1 MCKAQFV
8 NIFISIASYRDPE
21 LQWTIKSA
29 IENANSPENLY
40 FGVVHQGVDSELFDI
55 QEIKN
60 ISIIKMHP
68 KEARGAGY
76 ARAKAMELY
85 SGEEYFLQIDSHT
98 RFVPGWDSI
107 CIDQLNRA
115 KNVSGHSRVLLSYFP
130 APFEPERNGGMF
142 LIKNNPKIKPY
153 PTRQRISLNKRKQ
166 WTAERF
172 EFEDKLKENPELSQ
186 TVLGGF
192 MFSDGSIV
200 QEVPY
205 DPEISFFG
213 EEVCFAMRSWTRG
226 WDIYSPSKNLV
237 YHFYSR
243 GGYSKIWKDRN
254 LRGIS
259 WKEIE
264 EISYKKQKRVLCGE
278 ENGIYGA
285 GSVRT
290 LNEYEIFTNTNF
302 KDFYSLTNL

>member
-1 MCKAQFV
+1 MR
-8 NIFISIASYRDPE
+8 IFISIASYRDPE

-29 IENANSPENLY
+29 IENANNPDNLY

-55 QEIKN
+55 NAIKN
-60 ISIIKMHP
+60 MSLIKMHP
-68 KEARGAGY
+68 KEAKGAGF

-85 SGEEYFLQIDSHT
+85 SGQEYFLQIDSHT
-98 RFVPGWDSI
+98 RFAPGWDSI

-115 KNVSGHSRVLLSYFP
+115 KNISGHSRVLLSYFP
-130 APFEPERNGGMF
+130 APYEPERNGGMF
-142 LIKNNPKIKPY
+142 LVKNNPKIKDY
-153 PTRQRISLNKRKQ
+153 PTRQKILLNKRKQ

-172 EFEDKLKENPELSQ
+172 EFDSKLKENPELSE

-192 MFSDGSIV
+192 MFSDGLIV
-200 QEVPY
+200 SEVPY
-205 DPEISFFG
+205 DSEISFFG

-226 WDIYSPSKNLV
+226 WDIYSPSKNIV

-264 EISYKKQKRVLCGE
+264 EISYAKQKRILCGE
-278 ENGIYGA
+278 EEGVFGA

-290 LNEYEIFTNTNF
+290 LEEYEMFTNTNF
-302 KDFYSLTNL
+302 KDFYSLTKP

>member
-1 MCKAQFV
+1 V
-8 NIFISIASYRDPE
+8 RIFISIASYRDPE

-29 IENANSPENLY
+29 IENANNPDNLY

-55 QEIKN
+55 QTIKN
-60 ISIIKMHP
+60 MSLIKMHP
-68 KEARGAGY
+68 KEAKGAGY

-85 SGEEYFLQIDSHT
+85 SGQEYFLQIDSHT
-98 RFVPGWDSI
+98 RFAPGWDLI

-115 KNVSGHSRVLLSYFP
+115 KNISGHSRVLLSYFP

-142 LIKNNPKIKPY
+142 LVKNNPKIKDY
-153 PTRQRISLNKRKQ
+153 PTRQRILLNKRKQ

-172 EFEDKLKENPELSQ
+172 EFDSKLKENPELSQ

-200 QEVPY
+200 NEIPY

-213 EEVCFAMRSWTRG
+213 EEICFAMRSWTRG
-226 WDIYSPSKNLV
+226 WDIYSPSKNIV

-254 LRGIS
+254 LRGMS

-264 EISYKKQKRVLCGE
+264 EISYSKQKRVLCGE
-278 ENGIYGA
+278 EEGVFGA
-285 GSVRT
+285 GNIRT
-290 LNEYEIFTNTNF
+290 LAEYEIFTNTNF
-302 KDFYSLTNL
+302 KDFYSLTKP

>member
-1 MCKAQFV
+1 MR
-8 NIFISIASYRDPE
+8 IFISIASYRDPE

-29 IENANSPENLY
+29 IENANNPDNLY

-60 ISIIKMHP
+60 ISLTKMHP

-85 SGEEYFLQIDSHT
+85 SGQEYFLQIDSHT
-98 RFVPGWDSI
+98 RFVPGWDLI

-115 KNVSGHSRVLLSYFP
+115 KNISGHSRVLLSYFP
-130 APFEPERNGGMF
+130 APYEPERNGGMY
-142 LIKNNPKIKPY
+142 LITNNPKVKSY
-153 PTRQRISLNKRKQ
+153 PTRQKILLNKRKQ

-172 EFEDKLKENPELSQ
+172 EFDSELKENPELSE

-192 MFSDGSIV
+192 MFSDASII

-226 WDIYSPSKNLV
+226 WDIYSPSKNIV

-254 LRGIS
+254 LRGTS
-259 WKEIE
+259 WKELE
-264 EISYKKQKRVLCGE
+264 EISYNKQKRILCGE
-278 ENGIYGA
+278 ETGVFGA

-290 LNEYEIFTNTNF
+290 LEEYEMFTSTNF

>member
-1 MCKAQFV
+1 MR
-8 NIFISIASYRDPE
+8 IFISIASYRDPE

-29 IENANSPENLY
+29 IENANNPDNLY

-60 ISIIKMHP
+60 ISLTKMHP

-85 SGEEYFLQIDSHT
+85 SGQEYFLQIDSHT
-98 RFVPGWDSI
+98 RFVPGWDLI

-115 KNVSGHSRVLLSYFP
+115 KNISGHSRVLLSYFP
-130 APFEPERNGGMF
+130 APYEPERNGGMY
-142 LIKNNPKIKPY
+142 LITNNPKVKSY
-153 PTRQRISLNKRKQ
+153 PTRQKILLNKRKQ

-172 EFEDKLKENPELSQ
+172 EFDSELKENPELSE

-192 MFSDGSIV
+192 IFSDASII

-226 WDIYSPSKNLV
+226 WDIYSPSKNIV

-254 LRGIS
+254 LRGTS
-259 WKEIE
+259 WKELE
-264 EISYKKQKRVLCGE
+264 EISYNKQKRILCGE
-278 ENGIYGA
+278 ETGVFGA

-290 LNEYEIFTNTNF
+290 LEEYEMFTSTNF

>member
-1 MCKAQFV
+1 MR
-8 NIFISIASYRDPE
+8 IFISIASYRDPE

-29 IENANSPENLY
+29 IENANNPDNLY

-85 SGEEYFLQIDSHT
+85 SGQEYFLQVDSHT
-98 RFVPGWDSI
+98 RFVPGWDAI

-115 KNVSGHSRVLLSYFP
+115 KNISGHSKVILSYFP

-142 LIKNNPKIKPY
+142 LVKNNPKIKDY
-153 PTRQRISLNKRKQ
+153 PTRQKISLNKRKQ

-172 EFEDKLKENPELSQ
+172 EFKDKLKENPELSE

-192 MFSDGSIV
+192 MFSDGSIIN
-200 QEVPY
+200 EVPY

-213 EEVCFAMRSWTRG
+213 EEICFAMRSWTRG
-226 WDIYSPSKNLV
+226 WDIYSPSKNIV

-243 GGYSKIWKDRN
+243 GGYNKIWKDRN

-259 WKEIE
+259 WKELE
-264 EISYKKQKRVLCGE
+264 EISYSKQKRILCGE
-278 ENGIYGA
+278 ETGIFGA
-285 GSVRT
+285 GSVRS
-290 LNEYEIFTNTNF
+290 LEAYEMFTNTNF
-302 KDFYSLTNL
+302 KDFYSLTNPQR

>member
-1 MCKAQFV
+1 MR
-8 NIFISIASYRDPE
+8 IFISIASYRDPE

-29 IENANSPENLY
+29 IENANNPDNLY

-55 QEIKN
+55 QTIKN
-60 ISIIKMHP
+60 MSLIKMHP
-68 KEARGAGY
+68 KEAKGAGY

-85 SGEEYFLQIDSHT
+85 SGQEYFLQIDSHT
-98 RFVPGWDSI
+98 RFAPGWDLI

-115 KNVSGHSRVLLSYFP
+115 KNISGHSRVLLSYFP

-142 LIKNNPKIKPY
+142 LVKNNPKIKDY
-153 PTRQRISLNKRKQ
+153 PTRQRILLNKRKQ

-172 EFEDKLKENPELSQ
+172 EFDSKLKENPELSQ

-200 QEVPY
+200 NEIPY

-213 EEVCFAMRSWTRG
+213 EEICFAMRSWTRG
-226 WDIYSPSKNLV
+226 WDIYSPSKNIV

-254 LRGIS
+254 LRGMS

-264 EISYKKQKRVLCGE
+264 EISYSKQKRVLCGE
-278 ENGIYGA
+278 EEGVFGA
-285 GSVRT
+285 GNIRT
-290 LNEYEIFTNTNF
+290 LAEYEIFTNTNF
-302 KDFYSLTNL
+302 KDFYSLTKP

>member
-1 MCKAQFV
+1 MR
-8 NIFISIASYRDPE
+8 IFISIASYRDPE

-29 IENANSPENLY
+29 IENANNPENLY

-55 QEIKN
+55 NAIKN
-60 ISIIKMHP
+60 MSLIKMHP
-68 KEARGAGY
+68 KEAKGAGF

-85 SGEEYFLQIDSHT
+85 SGQEYFLQIDSHT
-98 RFVPGWDSI
+98 RFVPGWDAIS
-107 CIDQLNRA
+107 IDQLNRA
-115 KNVSGHSRVLLSYFP
+115 KNISGHSRVLLSYFP
-130 APFEPERNGGMF
+130 APYEPERNGGMF
-142 LIKNNPKIKPY
+142 LVKNNPKIKSY
-153 PTRQRISLNKRKQ
+153 PTRQRILLNKRKQ

-172 EFEDKLKENPELSQ
+172 EFDSKLKENPELSE

-192 MFSDGSIV
+192 IFSDALIV
-200 QEVPY
+200 NEVPY
-205 DPEISFFG
+205 DSEISFFG

-226 WDIYSPSKNLV
+226 WDIYSPSKNIV

-264 EISYKKQKRVLCGE
+264 EISYNKQKRILCGE
-278 ENGIYGA
+278 EDGVFGA

-290 LNEYEIFTNTNF
+290 LEEYEIFTNTNF
-302 KDFYSLTNL
+302 KDFYSLTKP

>member
-1 MCKAQFV
+1 MRIFV
-8 NIFISIASYRDPE
+8 SIASYRDPE

-29 IENANSPENLY
+29 IANANNPDNLY

-60 ISIIKMHP
+60 ISITKMHP

-85 SGEEYFLQIDSHT
+85 SGQEYFLQIDSHT

-107 CIDQLNRA
+107 SIDQLNRA
-115 KNVSGHSRVLLSYFP
+115 KNISGHSRVLLSYFP
-130 APFEPERNGGMF
+130 APFEPERNGGMY
-142 LIKNNPKIKPY
+142 LITNNPKVKPY
-153 PTRQRISLNKRKQ
+153 PTRQKISLNKRKQ
-166 WTAERF
+166 WTAERL
-172 EFEDKLKENPELSQ
+172 EFNNKLKEDPELSE

-200 QEVPY
+200 SEVPY
-205 DPEISFFG
+205 DSEISFFG
-213 EEVCFAMRSWTRG
+213 EEICFAMRSWTRG
-226 WDIYSPSKNLV
+226 WDIYSPSKNIV

-259 WKEIE
+259 WKELE
-264 EISYKKQKRVLCGE
+264 EISYNKQKRILCGE
-278 ENGIYGA
+278 EEGVFGA
-285 GSVRT
+285 GNVRT
-290 LNEYEIFTNTNF
+290 LAEYEIFTNTNF
-302 KDFYSLTNL
+302 KDFYSLTKP

>member
-1 MCKAQFV
+1 MEVFNINNL

-29 IENANSPENLY
+29 IENANNPENLY

-55 QEIKN
+55 NEIKN
-60 ISIIKMHP
+60 MSLIKMHP
-68 KEARGAGY
+68 KEAKGAGF

-85 SGEEYFLQIDSHT
+85 SGQQYFLQIDSHT
-98 RFVPGWDSI
+98 RFVPGWDSTS
-107 CIDQLNRA
+107 IDQLNRA
-115 KNVSGHSRVLLSYFP
+115 KNISGHSRVMLSYFP
-130 APFEPERNGGMF
+130 APYEPERNGGMF
-142 LIKNNPKIKPY
+142 LITNSEKVKPY
-153 PTRQRISLNKRKQ
+153 PTRQKILLNKRKQ

-172 EFEDKLKENPELSQ
+172 EFEDNTKENPELSE

-192 MFSDGSIV
+192 MFSDALIIE
-200 QEVPY
+200 EVPY

-213 EEVCFAMRSWTRG
+213 EEICFAMRSWTRG
-226 WDIYSPSKNLV
+226 WDIYSPSKNIV

-259 WKEIE
+259 WK
-264 EISYKKQKRVLCGE
+264 
-278 ENGIYGA
+278 
-285 GSVRT
+285 
-290 LNEYEIFTNTNF
+290 
-302 KDFYSLTNL
+302 

>member
-1 MCKAQFV
+1 MRIFV
-8 NIFISIASYRDPE
+8 SIASYRDPE

-29 IENANSPENLY
+29 IENANSPDNLY

-55 QEIKN
+55 QKIKN
-60 ISIIKMHP
+60 ISITKMHP
-68 KEARGAGY
+68 KEAKGAGF
-76 ARAKAMELY
+76 ARSKAMELY

-98 RFVPGWDSI
+98 RFAPGWDSI

-115 KNVSGHSRVLLSYFP
+115 KNISGHSRVLLSYFP
-130 APFEPERNGGMF
+130 APYEPERNGGMY
-142 LIKNNPKIKPY
+142 LITNNPKVKAY
-153 PTRQRISLNKRKQ
+153 PTRQKILLNKRKQ

-172 EFEDKLKENPELSQ
+172 EFEDRAKENPELSQ

-200 QEVPY
+200 EEVPY
-205 DPEISFFG
+205 DPDISFFG

-226 WDIYSPSKNLV
+226 WDIYSPSKNIV

-259 WKEIE
+259 WKELE

-278 ENGIYGA
+278 ESGVFGA
-285 GSVRT
+285 GDVRT
-290 LNEYEIFTNTNF
+290 LEEYEIFTNTNF
-302 KDFYSLTNL
+302 KDFYNLTNQ

>member
-1 MCKAQFV
+1 VK
-8 NIFISIASYRDPE
+8 IFISIASYRDPE
-21 LQWTIKSA
+21 LKWTVKSA
-29 IENANSPENLY
+29 IDNATNPENLY
-40 FGVVHQGVDSELFDI
+40 FGIVYQGIDSEMPDLSYVN
-55 QEIKN
+55 N
-60 ISIIKMHP
+60 ISITKMHP

-85 SGEEYFLQIDSHT
+85 SGQDLFLQVDSHT
-98 RFVPGWDSI
+98 RFQQGWDLI
-107 CIDQLNRA
+107 AIDQLSRA
-115 KNVSGHSRVLLSYFP
+115 KNISGHNKVILSYFP
-130 APFEPERNGGMF
+130 APFDPERNGGMH

-153 PTRQRISLNKRKQ
+153 PTRQKISLNKRKQ

-172 EFEDKLKENPELSQ
+172 EFENKLKENPELSQ

-192 MFSDGSIV
+192 MLSDASIIN
-200 QEVPY
+200 EVPY
-205 DPEISFFG
+205 DPDISFFG
-213 EEVCFAMRSWTRG
+213 EEVCFAMRAWTRG
-226 WDIYSPSKNLV
+226 WDIYSPSKNIV

-243 GGYSKIWKDRN
+243 GGYDKIWKDRN

-278 ENGIYGA
+278 ESGIFGA
-285 GSVRT
+285 GDVRSIQ
-290 LNEYEIFTNTNF
+290 EYEEFTGINF

>member
-1 MCKAQFV
+1 MR
-8 NIFISIASYRDPE
+8 IFISIASYRDPE

-29 IENANSPENLY
+29 IENANNPDNLY

-55 QEIKN
+55 NAIKN
-60 ISIIKMHP
+60 MALIKMHP
-68 KEARGAGY
+68 KEAKGAGF

-85 SGEEYFLQIDSHT
+85 SGQEYFLQIDSHT
-98 RFVPGWDSI
+98 RFAPGWDSI
-107 CIDQLNRA
+107 SIDQLNRA
-115 KNVSGHSRVLLSYFP
+115 KNISGNSRVLLSYFP
-130 APFEPERNGGMF
+130 APYEPERNGGMF
-142 LIKNNPKIKPY
+142 LVKNNPKIKDY
-153 PTRQRISLNKRKQ
+153 PTRQKILLNKRKQ

-172 EFEDKLKENPELSQ
+172 EFDSKLKENPELSE

-200 QEVPY
+200 SEVPY
-205 DPEISFFG
+205 DSEISFFG

-226 WDIYSPSKNLV
+226 WDIYSPSKNIV

-264 EISYKKQKRVLCGE
+264 DISYNKQKRVLCGE
-278 ENGIYGA
+278 EDGVFGA

-290 LNEYEIFTNTNF
+290 LEEYEMFTNTNF
-302 KDFYSLTNL
+302 KDFYSLTKP

>member
-1 MCKAQFV
+1 M

-29 IENANSPENLY
+29 IANANNPENLY
-40 FGVVHQGVDSELFDI
+40 FGVVHQGLDSEIFRYE
-55 QEIKN
+55 EIKN
-60 ISIIKMHP
+60 ISVTKMHP

-85 SGEEYFLQIDSHT
+85 SGQEYFLQVDSHT
-98 RFVPGWDSI
+98 RFAPGWDSLS
-107 CIDQLNRA
+107 IDQLNRA
-115 KNVSGHSRVLLSYFP
+115 KNISGNSRIILSYFP
-130 APFEPERNGGMF
+130 APFEPESNGGMF
-142 LIKNNPKIKPY
+142 LIKNNTKIKPY
-153 PTRQRISLNKRKQ
+153 PTRQKISLNKRKQ

-172 EFEDKLKENPELSQ
+172 DFEDKAKENPELSQ

-192 MFSDGSIV
+192 MFSDGRIV
-200 QEVPY
+200 DEVPY

-213 EEVCFAMRSWTRG
+213 EEICFAMRSWTRG
-226 WDIYSPSKNLV
+226 WDIYSPSKNIV

-254 LRGIS
+254 LRGLS
-259 WKEIE
+259 WKELE
-264 EISYKKQKRVLCGE
+264 DISYKKQKRVLCGE
-278 ENGIYGA
+278 DTGIFGA

-290 LNEYEIFTNTNF
+290 LEEYEIFTNTNF
-302 KDFYSLTNL
+302 KDFYSLTNPQY

>member
-1 MCKAQFV
+1 V
-8 NIFISIASYRDPE
+8 RIFISIASYRDPE

-29 IENANSPENLY
+29 IENANNPDNLY

-55 QEIKN
+55 DSVKN
-60 ISIIKMHP
+60 MSLIKMHP
-68 KEARGAGY
+68 KEAKGAGF

-85 SGEEYFLQIDSHT
+85 SGQEYFLQIDSHT
-98 RFVPGWDSI
+98 RFAPGWDLI

-115 KNVSGHSRVLLSYFP
+115 KNISGHSRVLLSYFP

-142 LIKNNPKIKPY
+142 LVKNNPKIKDY
-153 PTRQRISLNKRKQ
+153 PTRQKILLNKRKQ

-172 EFEDKLKENPELSQ
+172 EFDSKLKENPELSQ

-200 QEVPY
+200 NEVPY

-213 EEVCFAMRSWTRG
+213 EEICFAMRSWTRG
-226 WDIYSPSKNLV
+226 WDIYSPSKNIV

-254 LRGIS
+254 LRGMS

-264 EISYKKQKRVLCGE
+264 EISYSKQKRVLCGE
-278 ENGIYGA
+278 EEGVFGA
-285 GSVRT
+285 GNIRT
-290 LNEYEIFTNTNF
+290 LAEYEIFTNTNF
-302 KDFYSLTNL
+302 KDFYSLTKP